1 MIERII
7 ELSAKNRFFV
17 FLGVLSLTLWGIW
30 SLKNTPLD
38 AIPDLSDVQVIVY
51 TTWMGR
57 NPSIMEDQVT
67 YPIVTAMISAPQVKF
82 VRGFSDFGYS
92 YVYIIFEDGTDIY
105 WARSRV
111 LEYLNQV
118 TGRLP
123 PGVTP
128 TLGPDATG
136 VGWAFQYALVDESG
150 KNDLAQLRSL
160 QDWYLRYQIASVEGV
175 AEVASLGG
183 FVKQYQV
190 NLNPN
195 KLSAYRIPLKMV
207 IDAIRMSNND
217 VGGRSIELSGAEY
230 MVRGRG
236 YIKSIKDLETV
247 SVGMVE
253 RGTPILLRDIA
264 QISLGPDMRRGIAEL
279 DGKGEVV
286 GGIVVMRYGENAL
299 NVIDRV
305 KKKLKEIE
313 PSLPPGVKIVT
324 TYDRSDL
331 ILRSIATL
339 KEKLIEESLIVSAVS
354 LIFLFHVRS
363 ALVAILTLPI
373 AIILSF
379 IAMYYLRLTSN
390 IMSLGG
396 IAIAIGAMVDA
407 AIVMVENAHKR
418 LERWEEAGRAGSRNQ
433 IIIEAAKEV
442 GKPLFY
448 SLLIITVSFL
458 PVFTLEA
465 QEGRLFKPL
474 AFTKTFAMFFASFL
488 SITLAPVLM
497 LLLIRGRIQPEA
509 RNPVNRFLIA
519 LYLPVVEWVLRFKK
533 STIILALVAMTL
545 TVPAF
550 QRLGSEFMPPLNE
563 GTIFYMPTTL
573 PGISIT
579 QAARLLQMQDRILKS
594 FPEVELVFGKAGRAE
609 SSTDPAPFSMG
620 ETTVVL
626 KPESEWRRVQV
637 DRSGW
642 PRLFRPIAGLLLGKS
657 RPITWEEL
665 VAEMDKALRLPGVAN
680 AWTMPIKNRI
690 DMLSTGI
697 RTPVGIKIFGPDL
710 SKIEEIGKHIEMVLQ
725 PVPGTRTVY
734 AERVTGGYY
743 LDFELK
749 REEIARYGLTLGDV
763 EMMIESAIGGESIST
778 TVEGRERY
786 PISVRYA
793 RELRDDVEKLNRVLV
808 PTMNGAQIPLAQLA
822 DIKLTTGPSMIR
834 DEDAQLS
841 GYVYV
846 DMVGRDIGG
855 YVEEAKKKVAEQ
867 VQIPTGYTLSWSGQY
882 EYMQRAKERL
892 TYVVPLTLLIIFVLL
907 YMNFQSV
914 AKSLIVLLSVPFSMV
929 GAVWFLYLLGYN
941 LSVAV
946 WVGIIALAGVA
957 AETGVVMIVY
967 LDEVYER
974 RLNEG
979 LMSTT
984 GDLYQAITEG
994 AVQRVRPKMMTVTAI
1009 MAGLLPIMWSHGSGA
1024 DVMKRIAS
1032 PMIGGMVT
1040 STVLT
1045 LAVIPAIYAI
1055 WRGWGMKDPARGSGL
1070 AGDRSERW
1078 TLK

>member
-7 ELSAKNRFFV
+7 EGSARNSFFV
-17 FLGVLSLTLWGIW
+17 FLLIFFLSAWGFW
-30 SLKNTPLD
+30 ALKNTPLD

-57 NPSIMEDQVT
+57 NPNIMEDQVT
-67 YPIVTAMISAPQVKF
+67 YPIVTAMIAAPKVKF

-123 PGVTP
+123 QGVTP

-183 FVKQYQV
+183 FVRQYQV

-195 KLSAYRIPLKMV
+195 KLSAYRIPIKMV

-236 YIKSIKDLETV
+236 YVKSIKDLETI

-379 IAMYYLRLTSN
+379 IAMYYLNLTSN

-418 LERWEEAGRAGSRNQ
+418 LERWESEGAKGSRTQ

-497 LLLIRGRIQPEA
+497 LLLIRGRIHPEA
-509 RNPVNRFLIA
+509 RNPLNRLLIA

-533 STIILALVAMTL
+533 STVVLAVATMIL

-550 QRLGSEFMPPLNE
+550 QQLGSEFMPPLNE
-563 GTIFYMPTTL
+563 GIIFYMPTTL
-573 PGISIT
+573 PGISVT

-594 FPEVELVFGKAGRAE
+594 FPEVEWVFGKAGRAE
-609 SSTDPAPFSMG
+609 TSTDPAPFSMG
-620 ETTVVL
+620 ETTVML
-626 KPESEWRRVQV
+626 KPEHQWRK
-637 DRSGW
+637 GM
-642 PRLFRPIAGLLLGKS
+642 
-657 RPITWEEL
+657 TWEKL
-665 VAEMDKALRLPGVAN
+665 VDEMDKALRLPGVAN

-710 SKIEEIGKHIEMVLQ
+710 GKIEEIGKHIEMALQ
-725 PVPGTRTVY
+725 TVPGTRTVY

-749 REEIARYGLTLGDV
+749 REEVARYGLTLGDA
-763 EMMIESAIGGESIST
+763 EMIIESAIGGESIST

-822 DIKLTTGPSMIR
+822 DIRLTTGPSMIR

-867 VQIPTGYTLSWSGQY
+867 VQIPAGYTLSWSGQY

-914 AKSLIVLLSVPFSMV
+914 TKSLIVLLSVPFSMV

-957 AETGVVMIVY
+957 AEIGVVMIVY
-967 LDEVYER
+967 IDGAYER
-974 RLNEG
+974 RAQEG
-979 LMSTT
+979 KGMTPR
-984 GDLYQAITEG
+984 DLFEAVIEG
-994 AVQRVRPKMMTVTAI
+994 AVQRVRPVIMTATAI
-1009 MAGLLPIMWSHGSGA
+1009 MAGLLPIMWSHGAGA
-1024 DVMKRIAS
+1024 DVMKRIAA
-1032 PMIGGMVT
+1032 PMIGGMIT
-1040 STVLT
+1040 ATILT
-1045 LAVIPAIYAI
+1045 LLVIPAIYAL
-1055 WRGWGMKDPARGSGL
+1055 WRGWAM
-1070 AGDRSERW
+1070 RSLSSKPDEIGNQSEGW

>member
-7 ELSAKNRFFV
+7 EGSAKNKFLV
-17 FLGVLSLTLWGIW
+17 FLMVFFLTVWGLWA
-30 SLKNTPLD
+30 LKKTPLD

-51 TTWMGR
+51 TQWTGR
-57 NPSIMEDQVT
+57 NPSIIEDQVT
-67 YPIVTAMISAPQVKF
+67 YPIVTAMIAAPRVKF

-123 PGVTP
+123 QGIIP

-136 VGWAFQYALVDESG
+136 VGWVFQYALVDETG
-150 KNDLAQLRSL
+150 KYDLAQLRTL
-160 QDWYLRYQIASVEGV
+160 QDWYLRYQLASVEGV

-183 FVKQYQV
+183 FPRQYQV
-190 NLNPN
+190 NLDPN
-195 KLSAYRIPLKMV
+195 RLAAYRLSLKTV
-207 IDAIRMSNND
+207 VDAIRMSNND
-217 VGGRSIELSGAEY
+217 VGGRSVELSGAEY

-236 YIKSIKDLETV
+236 YIQSIEDLEKINA
-247 SVGMVE
+247 GMTE
-253 RGTPILLRDIA
+253 RGTPIFLRDIA
-264 QISLGPDMRRGIAEL
+264 QISFGPDMRRGIAEL

-286 GGIVVMRYGENAL
+286 AGIVVMRYGENAL

-305 KKKLKEIE
+305 KSRIREIE
-313 PSLPPGVKIVT
+313 SSLPPGVKIVT

-339 KEKLIEESLIVSAVS
+339 KEKLIEEILIVSLVS

-363 ALVAILTLPI
+363 ALVAIVTLPL

-396 IAIAIGAMVDA
+396 IAIAIGVMVDA
-407 AIVMVENAHKR
+407 AIVMVENAHKK
-418 LERWEEAGRAGSRNQ
+418 LERWEEAGRPGSRNQ
-433 IIIEAAKEV
+433 VIIEAAKEV

-488 SITLAPVLM
+488 SITLVPVLM
-497 LLLIRGRIQPEA
+497 VLLIRGKIHAEGK
-509 RNPVNRFLIA
+509 NPLNRLLIA
-519 LYLPVVEWVLRFKK
+519 LYLPVVQGVLRYKK
-533 STIILALVAMTL
+533 SVVSVAVLSMIVTI
-545 TVPAF
+545 PAF
-550 QRLGSEFMPPLNE
+550 TRLGSEFMPPLNE
-563 GTIFYMPTTL
+563 GMIFYMPTTL
-573 PGISIT
+573 PGISVT
-579 QAARLLQMQDRILKS
+579 QANRLLQIQDRILKS
-594 FPEVELVFGKAGRAE
+594 FPEVDRVFGKAGRAE
-609 SSTDPAPFSMG
+609 TSTDPAPFSMG
-620 ETTVVL
+620 ETTIVL
-626 KPESEWRRVQV
+626 KPESEWRKVAV
-637 DRSGW
+637 DRAHW
-642 PRLFRPIAGLLLGKS
+642 PVWLRALGDALLGETQ
-657 RPITWEEL
+657 PITWDEL
-665 VAEMDKALRLPGVAN
+665 VAEMDKALRLPGVSN

-697 RTPVGIKIFGPDL
+697 RTPVGVKIFGPDL
-710 SKIEEIGKHIEMVLQ
+710 KKIEEIGRHLEMVLRTI
-725 PVPGTRTVY
+725 PGTRTVY
-734 AERVTGGYY
+734 AERVMAGYY
-743 LDFELK
+743 LDFDLK
-749 REEIARYGLTLGDV
+749 REELARYGLTIGDAG
-763 EMMIESAIGGESIST
+763 MIIESAIGGESISM

-793 RELRDDVEKLNRVLV
+793 RELRDDPHILSRVLV
-808 PTMNGAQIPLAQLA
+808 PTMNGAQIPLGQLA
-822 DIKLTTGPSMIR
+822 DIKLTQGPAMIR
-834 DEDAQLS
+834 DEDGQLS

-855 YVEEAKKKVAEQ
+855 YVDEARKKVAAE
-867 VQIPTGYTLSWSGQY
+867 VTLPTGYRLVWSGQY

-907 YMNFQSV
+907 YINFRSTTE
-914 AKSLIVLLSVPFSMV
+914 SLIVLLSVPFSMI
-929 GAVWFLYLLGYN
+929 GAVWFLYLLDYN

-946 WVGIIALAGVA
+946 WVGIIGLAGVA

-974 RLNEG
+974 RLKAGLLTTKSDLNE
-979 LMSTT
+979 
-984 GDLYQAITEG
+984 AIIEG
-994 AVQRVRPKMMTVTAI
+994 AVQRVRPKIMTVVSTI
-1009 MAGLLPIMWSHGSGA
+1009 AGLLPILWSQGTGA
-1024 DVMKRIAS
+1024 DVMKRIAA
-1032 PMIGGMVT
+1032 PMVGDMIT
-1040 STVLT
+1040 STILT
-1045 LAVIPAIYAI
+1045 LAVIPAIYAL
-1055 WRGWGMKDPARGSGL
+1055 WRSWQIKHLPRQ
-1070 AGDRSERW
+1070 RQ
-1078 TLK
+1078 T